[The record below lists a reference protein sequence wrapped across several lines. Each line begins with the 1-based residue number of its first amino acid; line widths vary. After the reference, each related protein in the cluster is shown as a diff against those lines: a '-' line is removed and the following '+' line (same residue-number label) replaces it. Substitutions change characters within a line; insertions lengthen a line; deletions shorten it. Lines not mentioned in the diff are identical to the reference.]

1 MQDELNETGMVDD
14 YGRDHWKFSM
24 DSLEFAYML
33 QPLCGQ
39 PNTERCETPDQITW
53 VAVVADMPAN
63 VPADV
68 VADMQAETVTAWGG
82 PDGDREERD
91 GRDGDRDGPEE
102 GITMRVNDD
111 GMRMSMAG
119 DGSSISVEV
128 GEDGMF
134 LRMASALGL
143 GASVGAGLAGLA
155 LNM

>member
-1 MQDELNETGMVDD
+1 MSAD
-14 YGRDHWKFSM
+14 
-24 DSLEFAYML
+24 
-33 QPLCGQ
+33 
-39 PNTERCETPDQITW
+39 
-53 VAVVADMPAN
+53 VVAD

-82 PDGDREERD
+82 PDGDRE
-91 GRDGDRDGPEE
+91 GREGPEE

-111 GMRMSMAG
+111 GMTMSMAG

>member
-1 MQDELNETGMVDD
+1 ME
-14 YGRDHWKFSM
+14 RP
-24 DSLEFAYML
+24 EFAYML
-33 QPLCGQ
+33 QPSVEK
-39 PNTERCETPDQITW
+39 PESYDQITW
-53 VAVVADMPAN
+53 VQLPMNAMPADAAGMAAVVCAGPDC
-63 VPADV
+63 
-68 VADMQAETVTAWGG
+68 G
-82 PDGDREERD
+82 PDGDRDGRRGRD

-155 LNM
+155 LNI